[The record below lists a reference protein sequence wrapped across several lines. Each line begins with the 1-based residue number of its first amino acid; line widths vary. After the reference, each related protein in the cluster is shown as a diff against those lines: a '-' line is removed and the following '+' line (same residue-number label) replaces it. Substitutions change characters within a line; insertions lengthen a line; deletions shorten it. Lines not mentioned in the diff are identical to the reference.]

1 MQLLPDQQNG
11 KLTAILVLVI
21 VLIAIY
27 MICFHWFFQRH
38 AEYAEQ
44 IDGLREQLARFEAA
58 AAQREPLQQ
67 QLAAIRESRSDEGL
81 FLEEGNFNEAAA
93 ALSERLGRMVQTQ
106 ADDSCQIVSRQP
118 VRPRVQERFQRVT
131 VNVRMRCNAED
142 MLNILYR
149 LEAEVPM
156 VLVDDLNVVRP
167 RARRRARANEQP
179 VETQALDVRFNM
191 SGYLKS

>member
-1 MQLLPDQQNG
+1 MQVLPDEKNG

-21 VLIAIY
+21 VLIAVY
-27 MICFHWFFQRH
+27 MIGFHWFFQRH

-44 IDGLREQLARFEAA
+44 IDGLSEQLARFEAA
-58 AAQREPLQQ
+58 AAQREPLQK

-93 ALSERLGRMVQTQ
+93 ALSERLGQMVQTQ
-106 ADDSCQIVSRQP
+106 ADDTCQIVSRQP

-131 VNVRMRCNAED
+131 VNVRMRCHGED
-142 MLNILYR
+142 LLQILYR
-149 LEAEVPM
+149 LESESPM
-156 VLVDDLNVVRP
+156 VLVDDLNVLRP
-167 RARRRARANEQP
+167 RARRRTRDSEAEVSAQP
-179 VETQALDVRFNM
+179 LDVRFNM